1 MPPRRAAT
9 AADKPLSAAAMG
21 GDVKL
26 PPFEADMPDV
36 WFNQAEAYFEM
47 KGVIDRRYWFF
58 HTLWALSPPQKKL
71 VRDISSQHP
80 PPADAY
86 VQLKERLMQLYDQG
100 ERDRFI
106 KFLSMPPMGGLRPTE
121 LLAEMRQL
129 YPLGE
134 DNTRAFR
141 YHFFLKLPTEIRRQL
156 GEDDSSSVT
165 ALAARADKLWS
176 RETQAAAT
184 VAAVD
189 EEEVMV
195 VDSKQPPPKKKKEAK
210 RSGRKRQYSR
220 TADGDGNQDPWTKVG
235 LCRGHFLYGDKSWN
249 CRPGCSRAGN

>member
-1 MPPRRAAT
+1 
-9 AADKPLSAAAMG
+9 MG

-47 KGVIDRRYWFF
+47 KGVIDRRFWFF
-58 HTLWALSPPQKKL
+58 HVLWALSPPQKKL
-71 VRDISSQHP
+71 VRDITSRHP
-80 PPADAY
+80 LPADAY

-106 KFLSMPPMGGLRPTE
+106 KFVNMPPMGGLRPSE

-134 DNTRAFR
+134 DDTRAFQ
-141 YHFFLKLPTEIRRQL
+141 YHFFLKLPSEIRRQL
-156 GEDDSSSVT
+156 GEDDSSPVT
-165 ALAARADKLWS
+165 ALAARADKLWT
-176 RETQAAAT
+176 RETQAAAP
-184 VAAVD
+184 VAVVE

-195 VDSKQPPPKKKKEAK
+195 VGSKPPAPKKRKEDRK
-210 RSGRKRQYSR
+210 SGRKRQYSR
-220 TADGDGNQDPWTKVG
+220 TTDGGGNQAAKEDPWTKVG
-235 LCRGHFLYGDKSWN
+235 LCKSHFLYGDKAWG